1 MKKMLVVL
9 TLVLLLMAVAEYF
22 SIDPDCLVSFGQ
34 YFRLNR
40 CFFSRGW
47 NSVWNRYGIDVFS
60 ISVPHENP

>member
-47 NSVWNRYGIDVFS
+47 NSGLQYMWNDVEG
-60 ISVPHENP
+60 PETLATP

>member
-1 MKKMLVVL
+1 V
-9 TLVLLLMAVAEYF
+9 EQ
-22 SIDPDCLVSFGQ
+22 PE
-34 YFRLNR
+34 RLNR